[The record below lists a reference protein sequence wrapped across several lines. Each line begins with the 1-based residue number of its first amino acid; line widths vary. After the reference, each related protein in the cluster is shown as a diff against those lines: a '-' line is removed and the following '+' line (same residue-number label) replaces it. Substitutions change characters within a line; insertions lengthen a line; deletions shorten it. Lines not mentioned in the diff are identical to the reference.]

1 MKTIFTKQ
9 NRQIIFLTTAVA
21 TATVAICMSGADL
34 VAQSINDAAPS
45 PKRQTSDPYFSS
57 VKQAAAAVQKLN
69 APVIDQHAFEADSTI
84 SWEHPVGPQATEK
97 TNSEADS
104 DVWNSLSRKITKPI
118 QRIDFSQLKVD
129 KSVQEDLAKTA
140 TAWAVPKTAIKTQS
154 KPGPQLSQLKPLLA
168 SSITTADIT
177 PSAAIKT
184 NPIETGPVKA
194 NPLMPLAA
202 TSSTPPAKSQDDF
215 EARPLKPTAAPLE
228 IEVDSNV
235 QQATFTQPVDGP
247 FAPGQNLKK
256 IGSRIKELSAAPA
269 KAIKDGAQYRVADSR
284 TGYQNAGNQ
293 NFSETNPQPIYDSS
307 EISGSSPPINS
318 SQTYSGESFELSKVM
333 ALVAGDPIFVGDMIF
348 EVNQLLEKHM
358 KGAPE
363 EAKQMQR
370 GKLLKRLLPKYVDQ
384 KMLYIATTSQLP
396 EEADM
401 EDVIKQ
407 AEKTFNEKALPDVM
421 EKSGVTSATQ
431 FDANLRAQGSSI
443 RQMRRAWAKDQVS
456 RYFLSEQVK
465 FSRDVTPFDLL
476 QEYRGNYDS
485 YAKNAKCRWEQI
497 KINFDKSGG
506 RFAAKDKAEDIYNR
520 LVHGGNFQAI
530 AKKESHGFKASNGGQ
545 HDWTNKDSLVNK
557 KIDGLIFTMPTGRL
571 SEVIETKDAW
581 HIIRVVERIDSHHT
595 PFEEAQGAIK
605 DRIID
610 KRRDEAFKEYLT
622 NLRKEIPVEYPEG

>member
-9 NRQIIFLTTAVA
+9 SRQTIFLTTAMA
-21 TATVAICMSGADL
+21 TATVAICLSGAD
-34 VAQSINDAAPS
+34 VGAQSTDGSAPS
-45 PKRQTSDPYFSS
+45 SKRQTSDPYFSS
-57 VKQAAAAVQKLN
+57 VKQAAAAVQKLS
-69 APVIDQHAFEADSTI
+69 APVIDQHAFKADSTI
-84 SWEHPVGPQATEK
+84 SWEHPTGPQATEE
-97 TNSEADS
+97 TISETGT
-104 DVWNSLSRKITKPI
+104 DVWNSLSRKITKPV

-129 KSVQEDLAKTA
+129 KAVQEDITKTA
-140 TAWAVPKTAIKTQS
+140 SAWAVPKTEVKTQA
-154 KPGPQLSQLKPLLA
+154 KPTPHLGQLKPLIA
-168 SSITTADIT
+168 SSITTSDIS
-177 PSAAIKT
+177 PSAALKT
-184 NPIETGPVKA
+184 DSIETGPIKA

-202 TSSTPPAKSQDDF
+202 TPSTPPAKSPIDF

-228 IEVDSNV
+228 TEVDSSV
-235 QQATFTQPVDGP
+235 QQATFTQPVDEP
-247 FAPGQNLKK
+247 FVPGQNLKK
-256 IGSRIKELSAAPA
+256 IGSRIKDLSAAPA
-269 KAIKDGAQYRVADSR
+269 KAIQGGPQHRVADSR
-284 TGYQNAGNQ
+284 TGYQNAG
-293 NFSETNPQPIYDSS
+293 SPTYPQPIYDSS
-307 EISGSSPPINS
+307 QIVNSTPTYNS
-318 SQTYSGESFELSKVM
+318 SQTYAGKSFELTKVM

-363 EAKQMQR
+363 EAKEMQR

-384 KMLYIATTSQLP
+384 KMLYIATTNQLP

-407 AEKTFNEKALPDVM
+407 AEKTFNEKALPDIM
-421 EKSGVTSATQ
+421 EKSGVPSVTQ

-456 RYFLSEQVK
+456 RYFLSEQVN
-465 FSRDVTPFDLL
+465 FSRDVTPYDLL

-530 AKKESHGFKASNGGQ
+530 AKKESHGFKASSGGQ
-545 HDWTNKDSLVNK
+545 HDWINKGSLVNK
-557 KIDGLIFTMPTGRL
+557 KIDELIFTMPTGRL
-571 SEVIETKDAW
+571 SEIIETKDAW
-581 HIIRVVERIDSHHT
+581 HIIRVVERINAHHT
-595 PFEEAQGAIK
+595 PFVEAQGAIK

-610 KRRDEAFKEYLT
+610 KRRDEAFKKYLT